1 MNIEQ
6 YIEKDYNHV
15 LNDLQDYIL
24 NKKNIDRFS
33 LLRSDK
39 KNDLNNNNNNNKKNV
54 TPVKTEQLTN
64 QTTKINDITKT
75 FFYPREK
82 DSLFW
87 CFYIM
92 KHELFNYQML
102 NMNNRNIVFE
112 KTKKIEYVEKIR
124 KEKHMI
130 KNYKFA
136 SISNIENNLVNE
148 MKLETFAFLT
158 LCVIENMNVF
168 VIQRNTYYELK
179 MNDGNDVF
187 VIKKNDGDKY
197 GVEMIQK
204 IDESYEK
211 YRNQYY
217 QIENMNKPFKAITY
231 YKVNELVDICSK
243 LCIETT
249 DKKTGKQKSKKE
261 LYESIIQNL

>member
-24 NKKNIDRFS
+24 NKKNIERFS
-33 LLRSDK
+33 LLRSEAN
-39 KNDLNNNNNNNKKNV
+39 NDLNNNKKNV
-54 TPVKTEQLTN
+54 RNVTPVKPEQPINKTN

-102 NMNNRNIVFE
+102 NNRNIVFE

-158 LCVIENMNVF
+158 LCVIENMNVIF
-168 VIQRNTYYELK
+168 LKRHAYYELK

-187 VIKKNDGDKY
+187 VIKKNDADKY
-197 GVEMIQK
+197 GVELIQK
-204 IDESYEK
+204 MDESYEK
-211 YRNQYY
+211 YRNKYY
-217 QIENMNKPFKAITY
+217 QIENMDKPFKAITY
-231 YKVNELVDICSK
+231 YKVNELVEICSK

-249 DKKTGKQKSKKE
+249 DKNTGKQKPKKE

>member
-24 NKKNIDRFS
+24 NKKNIERFS
-33 LLRSDK
+33 LLRSEAN
-39 KNDLNNNNNNNKKNV
+39 NDLTNNKKNV
-54 TPVKTEQLTN
+54 TNVTPVKPEQP
-64 QTTKINDITKT
+64 TTKINDITKT

-102 NMNNRNIVFE
+102 NNRNIVFE

-158 LCVIENMNVF
+158 LCVIENMNVIF
-168 VIQRNTYYELK
+168 LKRNAYYELK

-187 VIKKNDGDKY
+187 VIKKNDADKY
-197 GVEMIQK
+197 GVELIQK
-204 IDESYEK
+204 MDESYEK

-217 QIENMNKPFKAITY
+217 QIENMDKPFKAITY
-231 YKVNELVDICSK
+231 YKVNELVEICSK
-243 LCIETT
+243 LCIDTT
-249 DKKTGKQKSKKE
+249 DKNTGKQKSKKE